1 MKQVIKCAG
10 RLMSRKKAKEELDLE
25 AEKKLLDDMGVIHG
39 IRSVGDLDE
48 APSAYKDISTVMENQ
63 RDLVDILVEL
73 VPLAVVKG

>member
-1 MKQVIKCAG
+1 
-10 RLMSRKKAKEELDLE
+10 MSRKKAKEELDLE